1 MIKKSTKNMSID
13 IILKKFN
20 FIEEGSIIF
29 FHDNHYL
36 LASCMEMQSVI
47 NFDDSMDFKLVF
59 NPIMQGD
66 FPTLELKIEFY
77 KNKVKVETISNLL
90 SIDNI
95 NEVENICNYFSSN
108 SLPLIVFSK
117 KNNSLKIFELKNQFI
132 DELAENLNHFK
143 IDIKDI
149 IKNTNN

>member
-1 MIKKSTKNMSID
+1 MIKKSTKNISID
-13 IILKKFN
+13 DILRKFN
-20 FIEEGSIIF
+20 FIEEGSIII
-29 FHDNHYL
+29 FHDNYYL
-36 LASCMEMQSVI
+36 LASCMQTQSVM
-47 NFDDSMDFKLVF
+47 NFDTTMDFELVF

-77 KNKVKVETISNLL
+77 KNKVKVETISNLI
-90 SIDNI
+90 SVDNI
-95 NEVENICNYFSSN
+95 NEVQNICNYFSFS

-117 KNNSLKIFELKNQFI
+117 RNNSLKILELKNQFS
-132 DELAENLNHFK
+132 DKLAETLNHFR